1 MNGAIAW
8 FGNNPVAANLA
19 MVFIIASGLVAGTSI
34 KAEVFAE
41 IPLNRISIQV
51 PYLGAAPEEVESG
64 VVIRIEEAIQGIDGI
79 QRIHATAS
87 EGLASVTAELHSSAD
102 ARRVLDELKNSID
115 AITTLPLQTEE
126 PIISEVIARTQ
137 VVDIAISGNVDL
149 LSLKTLAERVRA
161 ELSALPEVAQVDL
174 WGAPPYEIAIEVSEA
189 ALRRHGMTFDQIAE
203 AVRRASL
210 DLPGGSVRT
219 DGGEVLLRTTGQ
231 AYRGAE
237 YEDLV
242 LWTRPDGSRLRVGDV
257 ATVVDGFAETDQQAR
272 FDRQP
277 TVLLSVS
284 RAGDQSVL
292 DIATAVTRYVERAR
306 AGLPHGVT
314 MTIWRNQADVLRERL
329 SVMLRNGASGF
340 LLVCAMLAIF
350 LDLRLAWWV
359 SLGIPIPFLGAI
371 AVMPGLD
378 VSINITSLFA
388 FILVLGILV
397 DDAIIVGENVHRHH
411 EHSADGVRGAVTGAQ
426 EIAKPVVFAVLTT
439 VVAFLPLLFVPGFIG
454 NAFRAI
460 PLIVI
465 PCLLFSLVE
474 SLAIL
479 PAHLAHVPKRRRPG
493 GWGRLQNRFTDGLRR
508 LVATGYQPVLGAA
521 LRWRYLT
528 VALALATLVMTAGM
542 VLGGRVDF
550 RFLGALDT
558 GYMAATV
565 TMPQGVPVVA
575 TVSALQRL
583 EDGAARLRTRLAQD
597 TGLDHFLHVSTTV
610 GDQPTRSRAGGLFG
624 ATDVASAANIG
635 EVNVELAPAES
646 RSYDS
651 EQLGNLWRDET
662 GPIPEAVEIAFD
674 TSIANP
680 GNDVD
685 VQLSGPDL
693 DQLRGAATA
702 VRRRLAAYAGVS
714 AISDSFR
721 AGRPERR
728 LDIKP
733 AAQTLGLTLQD
744 LGRQVR
750 QAFYG
755 EEAQRVQRGRDDIRV
770 MVRYPKDERRSLG
783 DLENM
788 RIRTPNGGEVPFT
801 AVAQVEPGLGFASI
815 TRVDRNRA
823 LNVTAAIDPA
833 VTSAGSVISDLRSR
847 ILPEVLAAYPGV
859 SYTFQGAQAEQAETL
874 AALRRGFLLALLLI
888 YTLLAIP
895 LRSYMQPLIIMAAI
909 PFGVVG
915 AIWGHLVMGLDL
927 SILSVFGIVALTGVV
942 VNDSLVMVDCIN
954 RTAAEPRRFPREAAN
969 LRRALLQA
977 GTIRFRPILLTS
989 LTTFVGLAP
998 LMLER
1003 STAAMTLVPM
1013 AVSLAFG
1020 VLFATLITL
1029 ILVPTIYLILADS
1042 QYLLRR
1048 VFGR

>member
-1 MNGAIAW
+1 MNGTIAW
-8 FGNNPVAANLA
+8 FGNNPVAANLV
-19 MVFIIASGLVAGTSI
+19 MVFIIVSGLVASTSI
-34 KAEVFAE
+34 RAEIFAE
-41 IPLNRISIQV
+41 IALDRISIQV

-79 QRIHATAS
+79 RRIRATAS
-87 EGLASVTAELHSSAD
+87 ESLAAVTVELDFSAD
-102 ARRVLDELKNSID
+102 ARRVLDEIKNNID
-115 AITTLPLQTEE
+115 AITTFPLETEE

-137 VVDIAISGNVDL
+137 VVDIAISGNADL
-149 LSLKTLAERVRA
+149 FSLKTLAERVRA
-161 ELSALPEVAQVDL
+161 ELSALPEITQVDL
-174 WGAPPYEIAIEVSEA
+174 VGAPPYEISIEVSEA
-189 ALRRHGMTFDQIAE
+189 ALRRHGMTFDRIAE
-203 AVRRASL
+203 AVRRESL

-219 DGGEVLLRTTGQ
+219 DGGEIQLRTTGQ

-242 LWTRPDGSRLRVGDV
+242 LWTRPDGSRLRVDDV
-257 ATVVDGFAETDQQAR
+257 ATVVDGFAETNQQAR

-292 DIATAVTRYVERAR
+292 DIATAVTRYVERTR
-306 AGLPHGVT
+306 AGLPQGVT
-314 MTIWRNQADVLRERL
+314 MTVWRNQADVLRERL
-329 SVMLRNGASGF
+329 SVMLRSGAAGF
-340 LLVCAMLAIF
+340 LLVCAVLAVF

-371 AVMPGLD
+371 ALMPGLD

-411 EHSADGVRGAVTGAQ
+411 EHAGAGVAGAVAGAQ
-426 EIAKPVVFAVLTT
+426 QIAKPVVFAVLTT
-439 VVAFLPLLFVPGFIG
+439 VAAFLPLLIVPGFIG
-454 NAFRAI
+454 KAFRAV

-479 PAHLAHVPKRRRPG
+479 PAHLAHVSKPRALGRWR
-493 GWGRLQNRFTDGLRR
+493 RLQQGVRGGLRR
-508 LVATGYQPVLGAA
+508 FVDTGYQPALRVA

-528 VALALATLVMTAGM
+528 VALALATLIVTGGM
-542 VLGGRVDF
+542 VLGGWTGF
-550 RFLGALDT
+550 RFLGALDI
-558 GYMAATV
+558 GYMTATV
-565 TMPQGVPVVA
+565 TMPQGVPVAA

-583 EDGAARLRTRLAQD
+583 EDGAARLRARLAQD
-597 TGLDHFLHVSTTV
+597 TGLDYFRHVSTTV
-610 GDQPTRSRAGGLFG
+610 GDQPVQSRGGELFG
-624 ATDVASAANIG
+624 VTDVASAANIG
-635 EVNVELAPAES
+635 EVIIELAGAEA

-651 EQLGNLWRDET
+651 EQLGNLWREET
-662 GPIPEAVEIAFD
+662 GPIPEAVEVAFD
-674 TSIANP
+674 TSPLNP

-693 DQLRGAATA
+693 DQLRDAAAA
-702 VRRRLAAYAGVS
+702 VRRRLADYAGVY
-714 AISDSFR
+714 AIADSFR
-721 AGRPERR
+721 AGKPERR
-728 LDIKP
+728 LDITP

-755 EEAQRVQRGRDDIRV
+755 EEAQRIQRGRDDVRV
-770 MVRYPKDERRSLG
+770 MVRYPRDERRSLG

-788 RIRTPNGGEVPFT
+788 RIRTPHGGEVPFSV
-801 AVAQVEPGLGFASI
+801 VAQVESGFGFASI
-815 TRVDRNRA
+815 TRVDRNRSV
-823 LNVTAAIDPA
+823 NVTAAVDPA
-833 VTSAGSVISDLRSR
+833 TASAGSVIADLRER
-847 ILPEVLAAYPGV
+847 VLPEALAEYPGV
-859 SYTFQGAQAEQAETL
+859 FFSFQGVQAEQAETL
-874 AALRRGFLLALLLI
+874 ASLRRGFLLAMLLI
-888 YTLLAIP
+888 YMLLAIP
-895 LRSYMQPLIIMAAI
+895 LRSYVQPLIIMAAV
-909 PFGVVG
+909 PFGAVG
-915 AIWGHLVMGLDL
+915 AIWGHLLMGLDL
-927 SILSVFGIVALTGVV
+927 SILSVFGLVAQTGVV
-942 VNDSLVMVDCIN
+942 VNDSLVMVDFIN
-954 RTAAEPRRFPREAAN
+954 GARRAPEEAEGDR
-969 LRRALLQA
+969 LQRALLEA
-977 GTIRFRPILLTS
+977 GAARFRPILLTS

-1020 VLFATLITL
+1020 VLFATFITL

-1042 QYLLRR
+1042 QYVLRR
-1048 VFGR
+1048 VSGR